1 MQICKK
7 DILVF
12 LAELL
17 EIDVERVM
25 DIGEN
30 DDLTEIGLSSI
41 SYIHLVVWLEEKYDF
56 CLKDDDLLIEKLN
69 TLGKIYVVLDKY
81 LGNVGYE

>member
-25 DIGEN
+25 EIGEN

-41 SYIHLVVWLEEKYDF
+41 SYIHLVTEALQA
-56 CLKDDDLLIEKLN
+56 
-69 TLGKIYVVLDKY
+69 
-81 LGNVGYE
+81 